1 MFSRRSF
8 QPTLEQMP
16 FRIVPSALAATALVG
31 FCECC
36 DHRRGYG
43 DAPDRHLFAH
53 DSGTGDR
60 DPVGYGSLLG
70 FSPPHRS

>member
-16 FRIVPSALAATALVG
+16 FRIVPSAVAASATALVG
-31 FCECC
+31 LG
-36 DHRRGYG
+36 DHGRGYR
-43 DAPDRHLFAH
+43 DAPDRPLFTH

-60 DPVGYGSLLG
+60 DQVGYGSLLG
-70 FSPPHRS
+70 FSPSHRS

>member
-31 FCECC
+31 SASAATTVADTEMPQTG
-36 DHRRGYG
+36 HSSPMIL
-43 DAPDRHLFAH
+43 APATATQ
-53 DSGTGDR
+53 SGT
-60 DPVGYGSLLG
+60 VLC
-70 FSPPHRS
+70 